1 MKTVFLF
8 KIQSYSDVITNS
20 SSELFV
26 INQGEKTKEEIISL
40 LNSIYPEWRTEYEEP
55 VPFNQIKDFELDYI
69 VGCDWSVQ
77 DMLNEFIRPYY
88 PNKLEEGVEEFN
100 KYFKTA
106 KYKTD
111 AVKIAQTYNL
121 TPEEFWDEFDIW
133 HAGLHCGVS
142 NWFANLPYLEISE
155 KGRKA
160 VEERYKNDWLLRSTD
175 DNPDFDYQEKLEKI
189 ALRIHLG

>member
-55 VPFNQIKDFELDYI
+55 VPFDQIEDFELDYMT
-69 VGCDWSVQ
+69 GYDWSGQ
-77 DMLNEFIRPYY
+77 EMLNKFLRPYY
-88 PNKLEEGVEEFN
+88 PDKLEEGVEKFN
-100 KYFKTA
+100 EYFKTA

-133 HAGLHCGVS
+133 HAELHNGIS
-142 NWFANLPYLEISE
+142 NKFVNLPYLEISE

-160 VEERYKNDWLLRSTD
+160 VEEQHKNDWLLRSID
-175 DNPDFDYQEKLEKI
+175 ENPDWDHQEDLMDV
-189 ALRIHLG
+189 ATRIHLG